1 MLIHM
6 GAVTTSQRTSMFA
19 GASGQEVIEK
29 IADWCRRQPIVS
41 WPNQALLDE
50 EVVGG
55 GPKKIVDAYFTG
67 HPTDRYS
74 LGSDLVAGRLV
85 PIAPDFRFE
94 INKTYPTLSGKL
106 VKIIALKDDL
116 TGYETVQGDDREEED
131 LGHRYNRTT
140 GVMDQGRC
148 TGSPDDRPENLIPV
162 AIDDARIV

>member
-6 GAVTTSQRTSMFA
+6 GAVITSKRTSMFA
-19 GASGQEVIEK
+19 GASEQEVIEK
-29 IADWCRRQPIVS
+29 IADWCRQQPIRS
-41 WPNQALLDE
+41 WPDQAFLADN
-50 EVVGG
+50 VGAG
-55 GPKKIVDAYFTG
+55 TPQQIVDAYFTG

-74 LGSDLVAGRLV
+74 LDSNLVAGRLV

-94 INKTYPTLSGKL
+94 LNKTYPTLGGKL

-116 TGYETVQGDDREEED
+116 TGYETVQGDDRADEKG
-131 LGHRYNRTT
+131 GHRYNRTT

-162 AIDDARIV
+162 SIDDVRII